1 MKTPGLLITIIGSAV
16 FIAVMWVVKEA
27 AKGAYDTFGGV
38 AAGTA
43 LVMFVLGGLIYD
55 QWSRRPPNER

>member
-16 FIAVMWVVKEA
+16 FIAVMWVWKEGL
-27 AKGAYDTFGGV
+27 KLTI
-38 AAGTA
+38 AGIGWQP
-43 LVMFVLGGLIYD
+43 VLIVIVLIVVSGLIYD